1 MNATSPRLEAD
12 VNDTLLPRFGS
23 RVCSLVSGMCG
34 SMQPEVEN
42 AQGRWAMTSVQ
53 ERLRV
58 LREAR
63 RAMAADAANFAGA
76 ISPRLARTKADT
88 LVTELLPL
96 LDACKFLERE
106 AKRLLAPR
114 RLGGVGR
121 PWWMGGGVA
130 VEIYREPIGHVLIL
144 GPANFP
150 LFLPG
155 VQALQALAAGN
166 AVTWKPGAGGAA
178 VAELVLNHLRAAG
191 LAEGLLTVTDE
202 SVGSAQVALAD
213 GAGKVVFTGSS
224 ENGRKVLAMLAKSGT
239 PAVVEMSGADAVFVT
254 PTADLQQVA
263 KAVAFGLRLNGGA
276 VCMSPRRLFASR
288 TSMTALRP
296 LLEMELAKVPPVALD
311 AQTAAKLKGL
321 LAGAVAGGAVV
332 QGEFRPNAQR
342 PLLVSRANAR
352 MEIACSDIF
361 APVLSLLE
369 CESMLHAMDQY
380 ALCPYA
386 LTVSIFCGRSED
398 KKARTMG
405 KMLKAGTVLVNDL
418 IAPTADPRVPFG
430 GRGASGYGVT
440 RGAEGLLEM
449 TQVKTLIVRRGG
461 RMRHLDPTSEDDV
474 QTFSSLIEVA
484 HGKGLGARWSA
495 LIQLMTSSRR

>member
-1 MNATSPRLEAD
+1 MNATAPSLEAA
-12 VNDTLLPRFGS
+12 VTETSEPGFGS

-42 AQGRWAMTSVQ
+42 AQLRWAMTAVRD
-53 ERLRV
+53 RLRV
-58 LREAR
+58 LRAAR
-63 RAMAADAANFAGA
+63 HSMAADAATFAAA
-76 ISPRLARTKADT
+76 ISPKLARTQADT

-114 RLGGVGR
+114 KLGSAGR
-121 PWWMGGGVA
+121 PFWLGGVA

-155 VQALQALAAGN
+155 VQTLQALAAGN
-166 AVTWKPGAGGAA
+166 AVTWKPGAGGVA
-178 VAELVLNHLRAAG
+178 VAELVLKHLRAAG
-191 LAEGLLTVTDE
+191 LPEGLLTVTDE
-202 SVGSAQVALAD
+202 SVAAAQMALAD

-224 ENGRKVLAMLAKSGT
+224 ESGRKVLATLAESGT
-239 PAVVEMSGADAVFVT
+239 PAVVEMSGADAVLVT
-254 PTADLQQVA
+254 PDADLQQVA

-296 LLEMELAKVPPVALD
+296 LLEMELAKVPPVVLGPE
-311 AQTAAKLKGL
+311 TAAKLKAL
-321 LAGAVAGGAVV
+321 LEDAVAGGAVMV
-332 QGEFRPNAQR
+332 GEFAPDAQR
-342 PLLVSRANAR
+342 PLLVSKANAR
-352 MEIACSDIF
+352 MEIARSDIF

-369 CESMLHAMDQY
+369 SDSMLHAMDQY

-386 LTVSIFCGRSED
+386 LTVSIFCGKGEE
-398 KKARTMG
+398 KKARTMA

-418 IAPTADPRVPFG
+418 IAPTTDPRVPFG

-461 RMRHLDPTSEDDV
+461 RMRHLEPTTEEDA

-484 HGKGLGARWSA
+484 HGKGLAARWSA
-495 LIQLMTSSRR
+495 LVQLMKSARR